1 MIIQCQAAY
10 AEGVTTRVIT
20 RTVSVKF
27 RHGKCL
33 APLNVD
39 EDIVYSPNKYRET
52 EGVKEIELRAWLH
65 DQFPKNG

>member
-1 MIIQCQAAY
+1 MITQCQAAY

-20 RTVSVKF
+20 RTVSVKL

-52 EGVKEIELRAWLH
+52 EGVKETELKVWSQ
-65 DQFPKNG
+65 DQYQKSG

>member
-1 MIIQCQAAY
+1 MITQCQAAY

-20 RTVSVKF
+20 RTALVKF
-27 RHGKCL
+27 RRRKCL

-52 EGVKEIELRAWLH
+52 EGVKETELKVWLQ
-65 DQFPKNG
+65 DQYQKNG